1 MMTKKSKYM
10 RRRKA
15 LWKMVKA
22 GMISWS
28 QYWKLRKKLEKEVD
42 HEAG

>member
-1 MMTKKSKYM
+1 MMTRNEYI
-10 RRRKA
+10 RRRKS

-28 QYWKLRKKLEKEVD
+28 QYWELRKKLEKEVD